1 MRKKNEEQPSSVSTP
16 SSPTSS
22 SSSNTSPKSVSA
34 PSSPNARLLNQGNKG
49 KRWLKDHPK
58 SQIIDGKT
66 MRRITRSQTQEMQ
79 NLVARLE
86 SMHIYGDEDNGEP
99 KGEMVNYALC
109 SISNSVSNIAV
120 VEPSCYEEAC
130 SNGVWMQ
137 AMKEEIDA
145 IERNN
150 TWELCKLPKG
160 KKLVGSKWVYK
171 TKCKSDG
178 SVERY
183 KARLVAKGFTQ
194 QYGVDFEETFA
205 LVAR

>member
-1 MRKKNEEQPSSVSTP
+1 
-16 SSPTSS
+16 
-22 SSSNTSPKSVSA
+22 
-34 PSSPNARLLNQGNKG
+34 
-49 KRWLKDHPK
+49 
-58 SQIIDGKT
+58 
-66 MRRITRSQTQEMQ
+66 MQ

-86 SMHIYGDEDNGEP
+86 SMHIYGVEDNGEP
-99 KGEMVNYALC
+99 KGEMVNYALF
-109 SISNSVSNIAV
+109 SISNIFV

-145 IERNN
+145 IERND

-160 KKLVGSKWVYK
+160 KKMVHSKWVYK

-183 KARLVAKGFTQ
+183 KERLVAKGFTQ
-194 QYGVDFEETFA
+194 QYGVDFKETFA

>member
-1 MRKKNEEQPSSVSTP
+1 
-16 SSPTSS
+16 
-22 SSSNTSPKSVSA
+22 
-34 PSSPNARLLNQGNKG
+34 
-49 KRWLKDHPK
+49 
-58 SQIIDGKT
+58 
-66 MRRITRSQTQEMQ
+66 MQ
-79 NLVARLE
+79 NLVARFE

-99 KGEMVNYALC
+99 KCEVVNYALSC
-109 SISNSVSNIAV
+109 VSNFVSNIVV

-145 IERNN
+145 IERND

-160 KKLVGSKWVYK
+160 TKMVVSKWVYK

-194 QYGVDFEETFA
+194 QYGMHFEETFSS
-205 LVAR
+205 VAK